1 MARVAS
7 TPLLALAM
15 LCGVAALSGCL
26 PSESVSLQAR
36 DPVKRME
43 AIVDAAEE
51 HDRSQIPGLV
61 KLLDSDD
68 PATRML
74 AIRSLEEIT
83 GETHGYD
90 HAAPRLQR
98 DKAVDEWVAA
108 VESGKY
114 GQLSPVARDER
125 RSRSSQP

>member
-7 TPLLALAM
+7 TPLLVLAT
-15 LCGVAALSGCL
+15 LCCVAVLSGCL

-98 DKAVDEWVAA
+98 DKAVEEWVAA

-125 RSRSSQP
+125 RSRSTLP